1 MNIDAVHVAAPAF
14 APAAVMLSAGMSANM
29 HGIDSADAH

>member
-14 APAAVMLSAGMSANM
+14 SPAAVMLSAGLGANM
-29 HGIDSADAH
+29 HGIDSANAD